1 MKNKEKN
8 MLSETATK
16 VRFTT
21 KFWSGIKTD
30 KNLRRKLADD
40 VNINDDKNLHV
51 AKHLVGFNSN
61 RYFRRITNGV
71 RQRFYY
77 PMTVPWDDNSTD
89 DTGKVV
95 SGWRLCPNSRL
106 DDLQIAMDEAQSDF
120 FKEVDGFCKDYPR
133 YIDEARITLGEA
145 FNENDYPDVEE
156 IRDTFRFAFELEMIP
171 TLGKTSDIRINVSEA
186 MRKRIEADVEKR
198 IKNNVSSIFKT
209 TVDALVEQVDH
220 ISDKVQSYDPNNKQK
235 GGFFK
240 NSSFDKLREAVEMI
254 PSINEDILGGDKDIS
269 MAHDNLVRV
278 LANIDSIDDLR
289 GDTKDSD
296 AKRKKVASDLKKA
309 IDPLKNNFLGKLYG
323 GDNND

>member
-1 MKNKEKN
+1 M
-8 MLSETATK
+8 
-16 VRFTT
+16 
-21 KFWSGIKTD
+21 
-30 KNLRRKLADD
+30 
-40 VNINDDKNLHV
+40 
-51 AKHLVGFNSN
+51 
-61 RYFRRITNGV
+61 
-71 RQRFYY
+71 
-77 PMTVPWDDNSTD
+77 
-89 DTGKVV
+89 
-95 SGWRLCPNSRL
+95 
-106 DDLQIAMDEAQSDF
+106 
-120 FKEVDGFCKDYPR
+120 
-133 YIDEARITLGEA
+133 GEA
-145 FNENDYPDVEE
+145 CNENDYPDVEE
-156 IRDTFRFAFELEMIP
+156 IRDRFRFAFELEMIP

-186 MRKRIEADVEKR
+186 MRKRIEADAEKR

-240 NSSFDKLREAVEMI
+240 NSSFSKLREAVEMI

-309 IDPLKNNFLGKLYG
+309 IDPLKNDFLGKLYG